1 MAKDMKP
8 KFEKTER
15 QIVIE
20 WFAETKAE
28 FQLQVSKKSP
38 WPSRKSWHGVLVTMK
53 LANDIFRTSN
63 TQHHPTLP
71 DAILNSKMER
81 RAALILERASLVWT
95 PAPLNEVCD
104 RSLTVDQTWEIIET
118 CHFGMPDSG
127 CVFCV
132 DHDIFITRASLSNWT
147 TVIAG
152 HIWNLTRETCFRP
165 RDSTFGDTK
174 AETVFLVVRPT
185 LQWIGWR
192 LSDNMVYDT
201 YGEYAA
207 GSNVVV
213 IGTFPQ

>member
-1 MAKDMKP
+1 MICWNQSRVSITSGAK
-8 KFEKTER
+8 
-15 QIVIE
+15 
-20 WFAETKAE
+20 
-28 FQLQVSKKSP
+28 
-38 WPSRKSWHGVLVTMK
+38 SRLGQAAGPGMGWWVTMK

-71 DAILNSKMER
+71 DAILNSEMER
-81 RAALILERASLVWT
+81 RAALILEWASLVWT

-152 HIWNLTRETCFRP
+152 HIWNLTRETCSRP
-165 RDSTFGDTK
+165 RDSTFRDTK
-174 AETVFLVVRPT
+174 AETVFLVVHPT
-185 LQWIGWR
+185 IQCIGRR
-192 LSDNMVYDT
+192 LSDNIVCEII
-201 YGEYAA
+201 GEYAA
-207 GSNVVV
+207 GSNIVV
-213 IGTFPQ
+213 IGTFPQVFGNGHFWIVRYVPAW

>member
-38 WPSRKSWHGVLVTMK
+38 WPSRRSWHGVLVTMK

-71 DAILNSKMER
+71 DAILNSEMER
-81 RAALILERASLVWT
+81 RAALILEWASLVWT

-152 HIWNLTRETCFRP
+152 HIWNLTRETCSRP
-165 RDSTFGDTK
+165 RDSTFRDTK

-185 LQWIGWR
+185 LQWMGRR
-192 LSDNMVYDT
+192 LSDNIVCET
-201 YGEYAA
+201 
-207 GSNVVV
+207 
-213 IGTFPQ
+213 